1 VTPMN
6 RSTAPF
12 LDAPHDER
20 AGHASNYTESDL
32 RAFDALNLF
41 SSDKIKST
49 TGSSKSTLNN
59 STIDYTETDL
69 AEFEKLNLAAK
80 QNGSGTSYSLAAEDT
95 EYKIGFFGSADNERI
110 YSANDLMLF
119 KKIYEIDDKTKIES
133 SSMSSPVR
141 TSVQAS
147 GDQYSSHDIA
157 AFESLMNFQTGNNV
171 SFEASPRIPS
181 FLTETLNDPQERSDP
196 EYSMKIIDSDRE
208 RLKQRASLGH
218 RLHSMK
224 IVFTP
229 HKRMK

>member
-1 VTPMN
+1 MN

-95 EYKIGFFGSADNERI
+95 EYKIGFLVQPIMSVFIQPMILCCLKR
-110 YSANDLMLF
+110 YMRLMIRR
-119 KKIYEIDDKTKIES
+119 K
-133 SSMSSPVR
+133 
-141 TSVQAS
+141 
-147 GDQYSSHDIA
+147 
-157 AFESLMNFQTGNNV
+157 
-171 SFEASPRIPS
+171 
-181 FLTETLNDPQERSDP
+181 
-196 EYSMKIIDSDRE
+196 
-208 RLKQRASLGH
+208 
-218 RLHSMK
+218 
-224 IVFTP
+224 
-229 HKRMK
+229 